1 MFREKRSPP
10 SSSDG
15 GGCGKLVE
23 QQGLTANE
31 VFSMVWSVQ
40 RVDRDEVLSMSAS
53 GISRNL
59 IALHFGCARATI
71 SKILQSVEIKY

>member
-1 MFREKRSPP
+1 
-10 SSSDG
+10 
-15 GGCGKLVE
+15 
-23 QQGLTANE
+23 
-31 VFSMVWSVQ
+31 MVWSVP